1 MNIDYMSKK
10 QAVLCSSEAFGE
22 KFVIP
27 EEEVE
32 LAPRK
37 ETFDSSFCRPPAR
50 DDIEKS
56 M

>member
-27 EEEVE
+27 AEEVE
-32 LAPRK
+32 FAPR
-37 ETFDSSFCRPPAR
+37 RR
-50 DDIEKS
+50 DLRFILLQATRS
-56 M
+56 